1 MAQPQCVFEAM
12 DRLGEGPCWHPGELA
27 LYWTD
32 VPSKTIKRWDPR
44 TGDHMGWPMPEM
56 VTAISVRRS
65 GGLIVASHRGIDFFD
80 PRTGTG
86 TRFVEP
92 ERDKPQNR
100 SNDGKCD
107 RQGRFWYG
115 TMMNNFAED
124 MSEMPITANTGG
136 LYRID
141 GDGSVTVFEQGLG
154 IANTFAWAPDER
166 TMYFADTLDAIYA
179 YDFDAPS
186 GMISNRRIFANADTG
201 TYGLPDGSTIDA
213 EGFLWNARWDGGC
226 IIRWAPDGTIDRIV
240 EFPCRRVTSC
250 IFGGADLDTL
260 YVTTVRYGLSDAE
273 LSEQPL
279 AGSIFACDPRVKGLP
294 DGQFAG

>member
-1 MAQPQCVFEAM
+1 MPQLECVFEAK
-12 DRLGEGPCWHPGELA
+12 DWLGEGPCWHPGEQV

-32 VPSKTIKRWDPR
+32 VPSKRVKRWNPR
-44 TGDHMGWPMPEM
+44 TGEHVSWQMPEM
-56 VTAISVRRS
+56 VTAIAVRQS
-65 GGLIVASHRGIDFFD
+65 GGLIIASHTGIDFFE
-80 PRTGTG
+80 PHSERR
-86 TRFVEP
+86 TRFVAP
-92 ERDKPQNR
+92 EKDKPLNR

-124 MSEMPITANTGG
+124 MSEVPITRNSGG

-141 GDGSVTVFEQGLG
+141 PDGSVHAFEQALG
-154 IANTFAWAPDER
+154 IANTFAWSPDDR

-186 GMISNRRIFANADTG
+186 GEVSNRCTFAKAEPEK
-201 TYGLPDGSTIDA
+201 YGHPDGSTIDA
-213 EGFLWNARWDGGC
+213 QGFLWNARWDGGC
-226 IIRWAPDGTIDRIV
+226 IIRWAPDGTIDRV
-240 EFPCRRVTSC
+240 VKLPCRRVTSC
-250 IFGGADLDTL
+250 IFGGQDLDIL

-273 LSEQPL
+273 LAEQPS
-279 AGSIFACDPRVKGLP
+279 AGGIFAIDAQVRGLP